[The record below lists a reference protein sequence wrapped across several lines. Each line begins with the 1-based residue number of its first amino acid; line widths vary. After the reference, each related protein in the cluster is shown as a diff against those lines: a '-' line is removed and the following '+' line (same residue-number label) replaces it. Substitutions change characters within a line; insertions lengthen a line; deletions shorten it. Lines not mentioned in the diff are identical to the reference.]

1 MFNNYHYDNN
11 YDDTYDNIDQ
21 HKLRGKTRQ
30 NLKSKDK
37 KKKQAQEYLKE
48 TQYKIATAAY
58 KKANNGYDNAL
69 QANSK
74 TGQKL
79 TKTNKTA
86 KPVKTRKTLIDKP
99 KSVNKSNYKRDRTDS
114 PPPKCKRNRRGK
126 NKGKPSACSFCRP
139 EIGKRMD
146 LMVTNQREIKMEVDQ
161 FEMDKVEMDTFNP
174 DVDDNGSINF
184 YDFKDDMF
192 CICGT
197 VKTPR
202 TIDEMN
208 DMIIRKETEFYLS
221 SKEESEDSFL
231 SACNGDQEDID
242 QELSNEGEDKKG
254 DEEEDND
261 DDADGDLSD
270 YFKIDIDDNVESIDK
285 GWQLI

>member
-1 MFNNYHYDNN
+1 
-11 YDDTYDNIDQ
+11 
-21 HKLRGKTRQ
+21 
-30 NLKSKDK
+30 
-37 KKKQAQEYLKE
+37 
-48 TQYKIATAAY
+48 
-58 KKANNGYDNAL
+58 
-69 QANSK
+69 
-74 TGQKL
+74 
-79 TKTNKTA
+79 
-86 KPVKTRKTLIDKP
+86 
-99 KSVNKSNYKRDRTDS
+99 
-114 PPPKCKRNRRGK
+114 
-126 NKGKPSACSFCRP
+126 
-139 EIGKRMD
+139 
-146 LMVTNQREIKMEVDQ
+146 
-161 FEMDKVEMDTFNP
+161 
-174 DVDDNGSINF
+174 
-184 YDFKDDMF
+184 MF

-261 DDADGDLSD
+261 DDADDDLSD